1 MHSLVKFRR
10 GIAVKCVW
18 MGQYH
23 SYWSH
28 DWSAACVVAHS
39 SHMITSHSS
48 HMTMSHSSHM
58 TMSHSS
64 HMITSHS
71 SHMTMSH
78 SSHMTTSHSSHMTTS
93 HSSHMITSHSSHM
106 TTSHSSHMIISHSNT
121 PPSLNVQIQRTCK
134 HMADVKD
141 CQKISGNVS
150 CQEVSRISIKIVTA
164 LKDSSRACTVCT
176 PLTYTTKKNM

>member
-78 SSHMTTSHSSHMTTS
+78 SSHMTTSHSSHM
-93 HSSHMITSHSSHM
+93 
-106 TTSHSSHMIISHSNT
+106 IISHSNT